1 VTLGLVLDRR
11 GVAPYPRFRIVIPA
25 EQPARTR
32 IVIRFC
38 LAGCA
43 LAAAL
48 AVPVC
53 ATHVRAAP
61 LPPIVFVSRNPIVA
75 ADGARLPGAIPGIG
89 PRDRAAAVG
98 GRLLVREPNGATRV
112 LVDEHAFFD
121 VSDPCVS
128 WDGTRVLFAG
138 LAHPDSSWRIYVVRA
153 DGTGLRAVT
162 RSDRNVL
169 LARLGAAAA
178 RFTRYDDLD
187 PAWLP
192 DGRIVFSSTRFPA
205 ISERGDHLAT
215 NLFVVEETGECLNR
229 ITTERNGAD
238 EPSVDPATG
247 RVVYARWWLNVDRP
261 TNFTR
266 DGLTTIDDLAITD
279 DIANIWQ
286 VVSIAPD
293 GHGIKLHA
301 GDPRTRQGSVCYK
314 PTPLPD
320 GRVLTVH
327 GANGSFDPSPEGTGL
342 RLFAPTASVGR
353 FVCGLRPDVVPAGP
367 PVLSEGP
374 PRLALESRPPYAT
387 DPAPLPDG
395 RLVLSYAPTAAEDF
409 GLWTCRVDGTGLRP
423 LLDLPGTLE
432 LDAAIL
438 APRPP
443 PPILEDQFVSTSAEM
458 PPTEDPS
465 TFLINETIR
474 FDCLNVFTNAPVD
487 APIPDAPR
495 ITRQAR
501 IRFFL
506 NFARQNPTGRDPS
519 ILYRTADLTPS
530 GAVHE
535 HDIPAEVSMFEQLT
549 DEEGRLLLGPSDRPA
564 HVSGMNFA
572 RQGEGTKCVGCH
584 AGHSILEV
592 PKNGDLAAWFNAAT
606 SASVTASSAWLP
618 EGAEEPPCPAER
630 VVDRRARNDTLGVA
644 WVAASREGES
654 VTLSWPIPIEV
665 SRLVLYG
672 IRPNRKA
679 GTDIRVKNCRV
690 VLLRDG
696 IIARELAD
704 CGPVRPEGTAVDV
717 PPTVIDALRVDLT
730 GVQGR
735 VKGRRIAGLAE
746 VETIA
751 RIAQ

>member
-1 VTLGLVLDRR
+1 MILQAIV
-11 GVAPYPRFRIVIPA
+11 VAL
-25 EQPARTR
+25 
-32 IVIRFC
+32 
-38 LAGCA
+38 LAGIA
-43 LAAAL
+43 LAGAPATASAAKP
-48 AVPVC
+48 AH
-53 ATHVRAAP
+53 ARHAP
-61 LPPIVFVSRNPIVA
+61 LPPIVFVSRYPVLGD
-75 ADGARLPGAIPGIG
+75 DGARLAGAIPGIG

-98 GRLLVREPNGATRV
+98 GRLLVREPDGSTRV
-112 LVDEHAFFD
+112 LVGEDDLFD
-121 VSDPCVS
+121 VADPCVS

-138 LAHPDSSWRIYVVRA
+138 LAHPDSSWRIHVVGA
-153 DGTGLRAVT
+153 DGSGLRAIT
-162 RSDRNVL
+162 RSDRNVAL
-169 LARLGAAAA
+169 SRLGAAAA

-215 NLFVVEETGECLNR
+215 NLFVIEETGECLNR

-238 EPSVDPATG
+238 EPSVDLVTG
-247 RVVYARWWLNVDRP
+247 RVVYSRWWLNVDRP
-261 TNFTR
+261 TNWTR
-266 DGLTTIDDLAITD
+266 DGLTTVDDLAITD
-279 DIANIWQ
+279 DVANIWQ
-286 VVSIAPD
+286 TVSIAPD

-301 GDPRTRQGSVCYK
+301 GDPRSRQGSVCYK

-320 GRVLTVH
+320 GRVLTLH
-327 GANGSFDPSPEGTGL
+327 GADGSFDPSPAGTGI
-342 RLFAPTASVGR
+342 RLFAPTADTGR
-353 FVCGLRPDVVPAGP
+353 FVIGLRPDVAPTNP
-367 PVLSEGP
+367 PILAKGP
-374 PRLALESRPPYAT
+374 PRLAVDPKPPFAT

-395 RLVLSYAPTAAEDF
+395 RLVISYAATAEEDF
-409 GLWTCRVDGTGLRP
+409 GLWTCGLDGSDPAP

-438 APRPP
+438 APRAA
-443 PPILEDQFVSTSAEM
+443 PPILEDRFVTTSAEL
-458 PPTEDPS
+458 PPTEDPA
-465 TFLINETIR
+465 TFLINDTIR

-506 NFARQNPTGRDPS
+506 NFARQNPAGRDPS
-519 ILYRTADLTPS
+519 ILFRTADLTPS

-549 DEEGRLLLGPSDRPA
+549 DDEGRILLSPAGRPA

-584 AGHSILEV
+584 PGHSVIEV

-606 SASVTASSAWLP
+606 SAEVTATSSWLP
-618 EGAEEPPCPAER
+618 NGAEEPPCPPDR
-630 VVDRRARNDTLGVA
+630 VVDRRARNDSLGVA
-644 WVAASREGES
+644 WVAAGRDGES
-654 VTLSWPIPIEV
+654 ITLTWPIPIEV

-679 GTDIRVKNCRV
+679 RTDIRVKKCRA
-690 VLLRDG
+690 VLMRDG
-696 IIARELAD
+696 IIAAELAD
-704 CGPVRPEGTAVDV
+704 CGPIRPEGTTVEV
-717 PPTVIDALRVDLT
+717 EPTVIDALRIELT

-735 VKGRRIAGLAE
+735 IMGRRIAGLAE

-751 RIAQ
+751 RLNPR